1 MAEKK
6 THAVDINDII
16 LDERCQ
22 PRAILNP
29 EAVQEYSDIYKEG
42 EAELPALEVVSIDSK
57 LVLIDG
63 FHRLAGARQAD
74 QSFIR
79 VTVVEECDIGQAL
92 WLASAVNQGHGVR
105 RTNADK
111 RQAVTLALNSDVGE
125 EQSLRTVAEHTGVA
139 HETVRRIKEEL
150 SQSDAT
156 EKTEPEPPET
166 PHDDDDKP
174 EPDMYHTA
182 ARRIQGCYKKVCAIL
197 GNEDVVCEALFVA
210 LEKAQEREL

>member
-1 MAEKK
+1 MAKPK

-22 PRAILNP
+22 PRAILNA
-29 EAVQEYSDIYKEG
+29 EAVQEYADIYDEG
-42 EAELPALEVVSIDSK
+42 EAELPALEVVSIDDK

-79 VTVVEECDIGQAL
+79 VTVVEECDVGRAS

-111 RQAVTLALNSDVGE
+111 RQAVTLAINSDIGE
-125 EQSLRTVAEHTGVA
+125 EQSSRDIGAHVGVSKSFVSNVRAEFGAATV
-139 HETVRRIKEEL
+139 
-150 SQSDAT
+150 AT
-156 EKTEPEPPET
+156 EKTEPEPPKT
-166 PHDDDDKP
+166 PHDDEKVD
-174 EPDMYHTA
+174 PDMYHTA
-182 ARRIQGCYKKVCAIL
+182 ARRISGCYKKVCAIL
-197 GNEDVVCEALFVA
+197 GNEDVVCEALFIA

>member
-1 MAEKK
+1 MAKPK

-22 PRAILNP
+22 PRSILNA
-29 EAVQEYSDIYKEG
+29 EAVQEYADIYKEG
-42 EAELPALEVVSIDSK
+42 EVDLPALEVVGIDHK

-79 VTVVEECDIGQAL
+79 VTVVEECDVGRAS

-111 RQAVTLALNSDVGE
+111 RQAVTLAINSDIGV
-125 EQSLRTVAEHTGVA
+125 EQSSRDIGAHVGVSKSFVSNVRAELEVATV
-139 HETVRRIKEEL
+139 
-150 SQSDAT
+150 AT
-156 EKTEPEPPET
+156 EKTEPEPEDT
-166 PHDDDDKP
+166 PHDDDKTD
-174 EPDMYHTA
+174 PDMYHTA
-182 ARRIQGCYKKVCAIL
+182 AARIKGCYKKVCAIL